1 MRPDRVCLRGATEE
15 SVLEYSAPLGVL
27 APKSFAK
34 SLKTAQLLLFKCGRL
49 ARVFRMYI
57 GAFSSSWAVF
67 VPLIASSAYRFSRLW
82 AGLIS
87 HSSHPSWPRHASCIG
102 LTECR
107 P

>member
-49 ARVFRMYI
+49 ARV
-57 GAFSSSWAVF
+57 SSYV
-67 VPLIASSAYRFSRLW
+67 
-82 AGLIS
+82 
-87 HSSHPSWPRHASCIG
+87 
-102 LTECR
+102 
-107 P
+107 